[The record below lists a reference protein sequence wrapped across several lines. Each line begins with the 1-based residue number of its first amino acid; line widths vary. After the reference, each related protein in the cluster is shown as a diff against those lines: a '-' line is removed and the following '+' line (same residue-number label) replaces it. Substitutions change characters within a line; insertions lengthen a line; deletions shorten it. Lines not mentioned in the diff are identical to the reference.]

1 MIDGLL
7 VCQMVW
13 LVFSIVG
20 VSMFAGKFFYCFN
33 ETSEEIMLADQVTN
47 KSQCYDLIWENITEM
62 RWMNAKFNFDN
73 TAMGFLSLLLLVSVI
88 TQNTHRK

>member
-7 VCQMVW
+7 VCQTVW
-13 LVFSIVG
+13 LVFSIMG
-20 VSMFAGKFFYCFN
+20 VSTFAGKFFYCFN
-33 ETSEEIMLADQVTN
+33 ETSEEIMLADEVNN
-47 KSQCYDLIWENITEM
+47 KSQCYYLILENYTEI
-62 RWMNAKFNFDN
+62 RWKNMKFNFDN